1 MGLIILIVTGAL
13 LGWLAT
19 IALQI
24 EDGRGILRNVV
35 AGIIGSLGV
44 GLATS
49 GGVFLGAIRAST
61 LLWAAVGAIVL
72 IGLYNVVRE
81 KALS

>member
-19 IALQI
+19 IALEI
-24 EDGRGILRNVV
+24 EEGRAILRNVV
-35 AGIIGSLGV
+35 AGLIGSLVAGM
-44 GLATS
+44 ATS

-61 LLWAAVGAIVL
+61 LLWAMLGAIVL
-72 IGLYNVVRE
+72 IGLYNLWRR
-81 KALS
+81 KALP

>member
-19 IALQI
+19 IALRI
-24 EDGRGILRNVV
+24 EEGRAILRNVV
-35 AGIIGSLGV
+35 TGIVGSLGV

-61 LLWAAVGAIVL
+61 LLWAALGAIVL
-72 IGLYNVVRE
+72 IGLYNIVRE
-81 KALS
+81 KALP

>member
-35 AGIIGSLGV
+35 AGVAGSLLV
-44 GLATS
+44 GMATS
-49 GGVFLGAIRAST
+49 GGAIRAST
-61 LLWAAVGAIVL
+61 LLWAMLGAIAL
-72 IGLYNVVRE
+72 IALYNLMRR
-81 KALS
+81 KALP

>member
-24 EDGRGILRNVV
+24 EEGREIRRNVV
-35 AGIIGSLGV
+35 AGIVGSLGV
-44 GLATS
+44 GMATS
-49 GGVFLGAIRAST
+49 GGVFLGAIRGST
-61 LLWAAVGAIVL
+61 LLWAMLGAIAL
-72 IGLYNVVRE
+72 IGLYNVVRQ
-81 KALS
+81 KALP

>member
-35 AGIIGSLGV
+35 AGFSGSLAV
-44 GLATS
+44 GLAMS
-49 GGVFLGAIRAST
+49 GGTFLGAIRATT
-61 LLWAAVGAIVL
+61 LLWAMVGAILL
-72 IGLYNVVRE
+72 IVLYNVMRRM
-81 KALS
+81 ALP

>member
-24 EDGRGILRNVV
+24 EEGRGILRNVV
-35 AGIIGSLGV
+35 AGIVGSLGV
-44 GLATS
+44 GLVTS
-49 GGVFLGAIRAST
+49 GGVFLGAIKAST
-61 LLWAAVGAIVL
+61 LLWAVLGAIVV

-81 KALS
+81 RAFR

>member
-24 EDGRGILRNVV
+24 EDGRSILRNVL
-35 AGIIGSLGV
+35 AGLIGSLVV
-44 GLATS
+44 GMALS

-61 LLWAAVGAIVL
+61 LIWAMFGAIAL
-72 IGLYNVVRE
+72 IALYNLLRH
-81 KALS
+81 KAVS

>member
-19 IALQI
+19 IALRI
-24 EDGRGILRNVV
+24 EEGRAILRNVV
-35 AGIIGSLGV
+35 TGIVGSLGV

-61 LLWAAVGAIVL
+61 LLWAALGAIIL
-72 IGLYNVVRE
+72 IGLYNIVRE
-81 KALS
+81 KALP

>member
-24 EDGRGILRNVV
+24 EDGRSILRNVV
-35 AGIIGSLGV
+35 AGLVGSLAV
-44 GLATS
+44 GMATS

-61 LLWAAVGAIVL
+61 LMWAMLGAIVL
-72 IGLYNVVRE
+72 IGLYNVMRRR
-81 KALS
+81 ALP

>member
-24 EDGRGILRNVV
+24 EDGRGILRNIV
-35 AGIIGSLGV
+35 AGLLGALVV
-44 GLATS
+44 GVATS

-61 LLWAAVGAIVL
+61 LMWAMLGAIVL
-72 IGLYNVVRE
+72 IGLYNVMRR
-81 KALS
+81 KALP

>member
-35 AGIIGSLGV
+35 AGIVGSLGV
-44 GLATS
+44 GLVTS
-49 GGVFLGAIRAST
+49 GGVFLGAIKAST
-61 LLWAAVGAIVL
+61 LLWAALGAIAIVA
-72 IGLYNVVRE
+72 LYNVVRE
-81 KALS
+81 RAFR